1 MRKIISKIMMITGVM
16 LIVAALA
23 LFLFNLSES
32 LKAAKESRE
41 MLARLEAQMNSS
53 AGMEVSPPGG
63 LPADSQDM
71 AEIIID
77 GHAYVGYLSLPT
89 LNLELPVMADWDYN
103 KLQISPCRYYGT
115 VKGENLVIM
124 AHNYAHH
131 FGPIV
136 DLNLGDSVVFTDVN
150 GVASSYKVVGQDV
163 LDPYAVKEMVAGD
176 FDLTLFTCTYGGK
189 TRVTVYCDLVE
200 AE

>member
-1 MRKIISKIMMITGVM
+1 MRKLIGVICVILGTVCILSSVGFVVYNRIESEDAKNTSVSLLKEVKGVIAKKSDEQKNVGTKM
-16 LIVAALA
+16 ATVKVDGYDCIG
-23 LFLFNLSES
+23 FLSIP
-32 LKAAKESRE
+32 
-41 MLARLEAQMNSS
+41 
-53 AGMEVSPPGG
+53 V
-63 LPADSQDM
+63 
-71 AEIIID
+71 
-77 GHAYVGYLSLPT
+77 
-89 LNLELPVMADWDYN
+89 LNLELPVMADWDYD

-136 DLNLGDSVVFTDVN
+136 DLSLGDSVVFTDVN